1 MIKFLSLIVIPIL
14 MFPVA
19 VYAQEKAEDFLND
32 SQEESQTL
40 EPQADIDDPLVE
52 NEVAVQEPKAEIK
65 PLPADDDNY
74 EERLKLSRNMH
85 EIWPIR
91 PKIENALEVIS
102 KQIEPT
108 KRLEFKSGMR
118 NALEYDALEEA
129 SVDVMADIFSVA
141 ELQAMID
148 FYGSKEG
155 RSVSF
160 KTTDYEQALIPIM
173 TKMVDKALLDS
184 KLGQ

>member
-1 MIKFLSLIVIPIL
+1 MTKFLSLL
-14 MFPVA
+14 LTTSLLFPLA
-19 VYAQEKAEDFLND
+19 AHAQENAEDVLNETE
-32 SQEESQTL
+32 QPQIL
-40 EPQADIDDPLVE
+40 EGDAQDISDK
-52 NEVAVQEPKAEIK
+52 NMAEQGEIKIK
-65 PLPADDDNY
+65 PLPEDDDNY
-74 EERLKLSRNMH
+74 EERLKLSREMH
-85 EIWPIR
+85 RIWPIR

-129 SVDVMADIFSVA
+129 SIDAMADIFSAA

-173 TKMVDKALLDS
+173 TRMVDKALLDS
-184 KLGQ
+184 KLGK

>member
-1 MIKFLSLIVIPIL
+1 MIKFLSLMLSTSL
-14 MFPVA
+14 MFPLA
-19 VYAQEKAEDFLND
+19 AYAQENAEDFLGEAVD
-32 SQEESQTL
+32 VQTIESDVQ
-40 EPQADIDDPLVE
+40 DITDE
-52 NEVAVQEPKAEIK
+52 NSDEQIRDKIQPIPE
-65 PLPADDDNY
+65 DNNNY
-74 EERLKLSRNMH
+74 EARLNLSREMH
-85 EIWPIR
+85 KIWPIR

-118 NALEYDALEEA
+118 NTLEFDALEEA
-129 SVDVMADIFSVA
+129 SIDAMADIFSVD
-141 ELQAMID
+141 ELRAMID

-184 KLGQ
+184 KLGK